1 MPDKY
6 RKMMS
11 PFFYAAVLLSGS
23 YLGTS
28 HAGEANDAVTQGR
41 LRYFQSCVIC
51 HGEDA
56 KGTGIM
62 AEMLKVKSA
71 DLTVLTRNN
80 NGEFPFERVYE
91 TIDGRDMPQAHG
103 VRDMPVWGKIWEEE
117 TSCSPADTFV
127 RGRILEIILYLRSI
141 QE

>member
-1 MPDKY
+1 MAEN
-6 RKMMS
+6 RRSMIR
-11 PFFYAAVLLSGS
+11 PFFYLALFTGMCPGS
-23 YLGTS
+23 PM
-28 HAGEANDAVTQGR
+28 AGESTDAVTQGR

-71 DLTVLTRNN
+71 DLTGLTRNN

-103 VRDMPVWGKIWEEE
+103 IREMPVWGKIWEEE
-117 TSCSPADTFV
+117 TRCAPADTFV
-127 RGRILEIILYLRSI
+127 RGRILEIIIYLRSI